1 MISNSTILVEYF
13 PYVFTYEKTTSS
25 VLPTLQNFVTFEE
38 PPEFT
43 ISDDLAAIYEPDHA
57 ESPDILESVEPQDNV
72 LSESISDDQPTPVIS
87 PSAEVILQNPAP
99 QDRRSRDKHIKL
111 VNIIGEPPGWYST
124 QKPGSEFNV
133 ASTHECYM
141 SIFLSEIEP
150 RSSLHSIRR
159 RDGYCMQE
167 S

>member
-1 MISNSTILVEYF
+1 
-13 PYVFTYEKTTSS
+13 EKTTSI

-87 PSAEVILQNPAP
+87 PSAEVVTSMI
-99 QDRRSRDKHIKL
+99 
-111 VNIIGEPPGWYST
+111 
-124 QKPGSEFNV
+124 
-133 ASTHECYM
+133 
-141 SIFLSEIEP
+141 
-150 RSSLHSIRR
+150 
-159 RDGYCMQE
+159 
-167 S
+167 